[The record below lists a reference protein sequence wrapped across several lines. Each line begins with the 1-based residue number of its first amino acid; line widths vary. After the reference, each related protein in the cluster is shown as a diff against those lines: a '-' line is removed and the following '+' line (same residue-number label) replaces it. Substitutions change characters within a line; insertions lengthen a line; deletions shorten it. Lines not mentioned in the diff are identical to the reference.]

1 MKARGVIAKRATPAK
16 APAQVSA
23 SLADLE
29 KAIGGRPALI
39 AALLHAPKS
48 SNIEYLLGIIA
59 QPRMLAEGGR
69 HQGDH
74 SLADLCAQGGIT
86 PGELIEAYKAGEIN
100 RAQALAVHQVGQRL
114 EAVAADTMRMA
125 LPREQVC
132 VICEGLGTLLAEPTK
147 KIPNPEPEACKA
159 CAGTGHA
166 DVEGDIEHKK
176 LALEMGKLLQKGG
189 GVNVQVNQ
197 QVGILGASA
206 GGSLE
211 RMQAATDAILYGEEV
226 VPPVAAVDAEVLE
239 EEDAPVIE
247 GDWHDEARG

>member
-1 MKARGVIAKRATPAK
+1 VKARGSLAKRAVPAK

-69 HQGDH
+69 HQGDQA
-74 SLADLCAQGGIT
+74 LADLCAQGGIT

-125 LPREQVC
+125 LPR
-132 VICEGLGTLLAEPTK
+132 TNA
-147 KIPNPEPEACKA
+147 
-159 CAGTGHA
+159 
-166 DVEGDIEHKK
+166 EGDLIDGDFKHKE